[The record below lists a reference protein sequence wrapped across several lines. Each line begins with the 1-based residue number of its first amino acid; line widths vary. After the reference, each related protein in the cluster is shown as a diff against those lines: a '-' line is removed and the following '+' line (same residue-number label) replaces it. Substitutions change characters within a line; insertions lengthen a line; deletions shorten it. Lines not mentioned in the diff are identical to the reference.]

1 MNPVV
6 TSSVPRVSE
15 PRERVAPVPA
25 NRLGTGEKRP
35 RSSAS
40 RSGVKVRKLARGA
53 DDGYASGL
61 VQGLKSSEDAERLA
75 EEVAF
80 ATTRLVVIATETPS
94 TFAAI
99 ADTSADLEERTWA
112 AVQWE
117 LDPDGERVA
126 WSSGEGADAYRAW
139 AERAGSQESAFTGE
153 AYWTP
158 ERRFERIFERLGTLG
173 VLEREPRFDLLV
185 ILGRLGLYE
194 LEAPKLFLSGENE
207 TTWAAK
213 RALGIGDPLLLER
226 RGADLAEACGVPL
239 AALDLAFHNWGVG
252 AARRTGRG
260 VSLEVEID
268 PDLLAATRGA
278 LGV

>member
-6 TSSVPRVSE
+6 SSSGPRISE

-40 RSGVKVRKLARGA
+40 RSGVKVRKLERGA

-61 VQGLKSSEDAERLA
+61 VQGLKSSVDAERLA
-75 EEVAF
+75 EEIAF
-80 ATTRLVVIATETPS
+80 ATTRLVVIATDPPAS
-94 TFAAI
+94 FAAI
-99 ADTSADLEERTWA
+99 VDTSTDLEERTWA

-117 LDPDGERVA
+117 LDPEADRLT
-126 WSSGEGADAYRAW
+126 WSSGEGAETYRAW
-139 AERAGSQESAFTGE
+139 AQRAGSQEIAFTGE
-153 AYWTP
+153 SYWTP
-158 ERRFERIFERLGTLG
+158 ERRFERIFERLGTVG
-173 VLEREPRFDLLV
+173 VLDREPRFDLLV

-194 LEAPKLFLSGENE
+194 LEAGKLLLGGENE

-213 RALGIGDPLLLER
+213 RALGIGDSLLLER
-226 RGADLAEACGVPL
+226 RGADLAAACGVPL
-239 AALDLAFHNWGVG
+239 AALDLAFHNWGVNS
-252 AARRTGRG
+252 ARRTGRG
-260 VSLEVEID
+260 VPAELEID

>member
-6 TSSVPRVSE
+6 HSSAPRASE

-25 NRLGTGEKRP
+25 DRLGTGEKRP

-40 RSGVKVRKLARGA
+40 RSGVKVRKLERGA
-53 DDGYASGL
+53 DDGYSSGL
-61 VQGLKSSEDAERLA
+61 IQGCKSSVDAERLA
-75 EEVAF
+75 EEIAF
-80 ATTRLVVIATETPS
+80 ATTRLVLIASEPPS

-99 ADTSADLEERTWA
+99 TDAGSDLEERTWA

-117 LDPDGERVA
+117 LDPDADLVS
-126 WSSGEGADAYRAW
+126 WTSGEGAEAYRAW
-139 AERAGSQESAFTGE
+139 AERAGSQESAIAGE

-158 ERRFERIFERLGTLG
+158 ERRFERIFERLGSVG
-173 VLEREPRFDLLV
+173 IDREPRFDLLV

-194 LEAPKLFLSGENE
+194 LEAGKLFLVGENE

-213 RALGIGDPLLLER
+213 RALGIGDALLLER
-226 RGADLAEACGVPL
+226 RSADLATACGVPL

-252 AARRTGRG
+252 GSRRTGRG
-260 VSLEVEID
+260 VSDDLVPD
-268 PDLLAATRGA
+268 PDVLAATRGA